1 MTPALTANSQ
11 CRSGNRRAEVRIYL
25 VVSRLELNMPYGF
38 NVESVSIRKA
48 EIDATVELAA
58 DVALLLGRGPAAS
71 S

>member
-1 MTPALTANSQ
+1 
-11 CRSGNRRAEVRIYL
+11 
-25 VVSRLELNMPYGF
+25 MPYGF

-58 DVALLLGRGPAAS
+58 NIALLLGRGTVAS